1 MNRYIAFLRAINV
14 GGHTVKMEVL
24 RRLFEDAGLADVETF
39 IASGNIIFSS
49 GVRKPESLEKIIEVQ
64 LQAALGYEVVT
75 FIRSAEELAAVA
87 AHEPYPASEFSAGAT
102 LYISFLKR
110 PPDAETVR
118 STQALGNAI
127 HEFHFHAR
135 ELYWLRRRQLGDEV
149 YSGPVIERSLRGP
162 VTMRNASTVRKLAEK
177 YKPLH
182 PGKK

>member
-24 RRLFEDAGLADVETF
+24 RRLFEDAGLTDVETF
-39 IASGNIIFSS
+39 IASGNVIFSS
-49 GVRKPESLEKIIEVQ
+49 GVRKTEALEKMIEVE
-64 LQAALGYEVVT
+64 LQSALGYEVVT
-75 FIRSAEELAAVA
+75 FIRSAAELAAVA
-87 AHEPYPASEFSAGAT
+87 EYEPYPAAEYSAGAT
-102 LYISFLKR
+102 LYISFLKH

-118 STQALGNAI
+118 NTLALGNAI

-149 YSGPVIERSLRGP
+149 YSGPVIERSLCGP
-162 VTMRNASTVRKLAEK
+162 ATMRNVTTVRKLAEK
-177 YKPLH
+177 YKPQQ